1 MVLSIANSYDLSSTS
16 YIRSVI
22 VNDLKGLF
30 SMFSEKLILMIIF
43 QEQEVKYHVAFIIFK
58 D

>member
-1 MVLSIANSYDLSSTS
+1 MVLSMANSYDLSSTS

-22 VNDLKGLF
+22 ANDLKGLF

-43 QEQEVKYHVAFIIFK
+43 QEQEVKYHIAFLILK